1 MRKIIIVEGGNYCGK
16 TTITNALKK
25 ILTNATVIE
34 MHDFFFLHILREKN
48 INDISKLFS
57 KEAYDNLNTLDI
69 LKAEKYLDKRN
80 DLIVRFLENAIY
92 EDVIIERSFLTQM
105 VYRHYLFNS
114 FDQFFFKEI
123 EKKMTELGAKLI
135 LTSATNEEIKNRISN
150 ESREI
155 RMEKKVQ
162 YHVIEEESIL
172 KKNELYNLY
181 FKKLNCI
188 NKYKIKANHSTSNS
202 EKLINV
208 LEAIIHG

>member
-16 TTITNALKK
+16 TTITNALKR

-34 MHDFFFLHILREKN
+34 MHDFYFLHILREKN

-57 KEAYDNLNTLDI
+57 KEAYDNLNTLEI
-69 LKAEKYLDKRN
+69 LKADKYLEKRN
-80 DLIVRFLENAIY
+80 DLIVRFFESAIY
-92 EDVIIERSFLTQM
+92 EDVIIERFFLTQM

-114 FDQFFFKEI
+114 LDQTFFKKI

-155 RMEKKVQ
+155 RIEKKVQ
-162 YHVIEEESIL
+162 YHVIEEESIMQ
-172 KKNELYNLY
+172 KNELYNFY
-181 FKKLNCI
+181 FNKLNHI
-188 NKYKIKANHSTSNS
+188 NKYKIMANHSTYSS
-202 EKLINV
+202 GELINV
-208 LEAIIHG
+208 LEAIIHE